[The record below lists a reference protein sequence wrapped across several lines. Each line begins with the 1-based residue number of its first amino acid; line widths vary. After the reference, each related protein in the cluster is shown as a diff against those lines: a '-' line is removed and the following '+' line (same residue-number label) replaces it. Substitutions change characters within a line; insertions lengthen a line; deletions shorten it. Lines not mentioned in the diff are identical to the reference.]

1 MKQALSMP
9 QMSHAEQEAET
20 EANRLIEQIEG
31 ALSAV
36 AVRSTDEAD
45 SLDAFAD
52 RIERA
57 ARDLACVI
65 RELAHSRRIS
75 ANDTA

>member
-9 QMSHAEQEAET
+9 QLSHAEQEAKT

-31 ALSAV
+31 ALAAV

-57 ARDLACVI
+57 ARDLAFAI